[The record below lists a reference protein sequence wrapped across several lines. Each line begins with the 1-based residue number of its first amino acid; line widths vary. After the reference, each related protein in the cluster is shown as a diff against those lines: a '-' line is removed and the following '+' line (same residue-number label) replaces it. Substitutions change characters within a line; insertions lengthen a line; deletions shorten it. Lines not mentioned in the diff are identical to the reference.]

1 MKKSIA
7 SSELDRNNP
16 APLYEQVKARL
27 LAELRAG
34 GRSTQPLSDSALVKR
49 VGVSRMTVRS
59 AVAELVREGRVKRV
73 PGVGTFLVQ
82 DSQVAIGLDGLQR
95 FFQEWHLPELDP
107 GTQILAFRH
116 VAASATV
123 AASLQIAKRSPILLL
138 RRLRTAQG
146 EPVTLDVRFVAGWC
160 ASQITREDAARE
172 MLFDIVAMKSGVP
185 TVAVEQEV
193 GAQAADEAAAE
204 ILKVPVGSPLLSR
217 AVKFFTTGD
226 RPYIAGTGLYRSDRF
241 RFQMRAER

>member
-1 MKKSIA
+1 
-7 SSELDRNNP
+7 
-16 APLYEQVKARL
+16 
-27 LAELRAG
+27 
-34 GRSTQPLSDSALVKR
+34 
-49 VGVSRMTVRS
+49 
-59 AVAELVREGRVKRV
+59 
-73 PGVGTFLVQ
+73 
-82 DSQVAIGLDGLQR
+82 
-95 FFQEWHLPELDP
+95 
-107 GTQILAFRH
+107 
-116 VAASATV
+116 
-123 AASLQIAKRSPILLL
+123 LLL

-226 RPYIAGTGLYRSDRF
+226 RPYIVGTGLYRSDRF